1 MKTVAEASTKKRM
14 QYINY
19 LKVLYFPTAIIV
31 EHRSHVWGECDPCGG
46 RGGTSGLEIIA
57 RLAINQLDPG
67 PGLATSAWNE
77 GYPNVPEDFTITE
90 KAPTRAFSWL

>member
-31 EHRSHVWGECDPCGG
+31 EPRSHVWGECDPCGG

-67 PGLATSAWNE
+67 PGLATVSGYTGRNFSSAMMTKTL
-77 GYPNVPEDFTITE
+77 GC
-90 KAPTRAFSWL
+90 